1 MTVVHATFRL
11 EKTYPHPVE
20 KVFAAFADTA
30 KKQRWLNP
38 QAPRDGAEY
47 EGDFRVGGLERSRS
61 IMGADTPFPGAVLSS
76 HALYLDIIENSRIA
90 VGSNMMMNG
99 RPFSGSLLTFE
110 FEPDGDATRL
120 ICTHAGAFFE
130 NSDGN
135 EMRRHGWNALLD
147 RLGDT
152 L

>member
-1 MTVVHATFRL
+1 MTVAHASFRL

-20 KVFAAFADTA
+20 KVFAAFADA
-30 KKQRWLNP
+30 GLKQRWLNP
-38 QAPRDGAEY
+38 QAPQGGATFES
-47 EGDFRVGGLERSRS
+47 DFRVGGQEHSRS
-61 IMGADTPFPGAVLSS
+61 IMGDDTPFPGAVLSS
-76 HALYLDIIENSRIA
+76 HALYLDIIENRRI
-90 VGSNMMMNG
+90 VTGSNMMMNG
-99 RPFSGSLLTFE
+99 TPFSGSLLTFE
-110 FEPDGDATRL
+110 FEADGAGTRL

-147 RLGDT
+147 RLGET